1 MADKPKASPY
11 RPRPVLGPRSMVAVG
26 AVTARG
32 GPEHADSA
40 RALAHRV
47 AQVIGDHGWQGSA
60 KIEEMRV
67 KISANALAENPNAI
81 ARAVRRALGGSDG

>member
-1 MADKPKASPY
+1 MADKPMASPY
-11 RPRPVLGPRSMVAVG
+11 RPRPVPGPRSIVEVG

-47 AQVIGDHGWQGSA
+47 AQVIGDHRWPGSA

-67 KISANALAENPNAI
+67 KISAHALAENPHAL
-81 ARAVRRALGGSDG
+81 ARAVQRALGGSDG